1 MASFVIH
8 HVAGIEFLKRIE
20 KEYNVYFTEE
30 QKNQFLLGNLIVD
43 SIKTNLH
50 IPKGLDEEELAFL
63 KKEYYQKIQEE
74 KVKTHFR
81 MMEDEEVFI
90 QIPVVEKF
98 VEKYQHIIQNDFSAM
113 GYLFHLYTDK
123 MFFCE
128 LFNENFE
135 CLDKNMQPTKYTKA
149 LRIIKVKKNGKLYS
163 VNDVFNNEG
172 KVSIYND
179 YTIMNKFLL
188 DYYKIFFDYSGLY
201 NYAKNNFI
209 NPGIEEVDYNNIFDV
224 LIETDNYIKQSNDS
238 KTCKLNV
245 FSDNSV
251 MLFIPNIVEKFLFE
265 YFFLFKKNIV
275 DMKKNTNIKKLEK

>member
-30 QKNQFLLGNLIVD
+30 QKSQFLLGNLIVD
-43 SIKTNLH
+43 SIKTNFH

-98 VEKYQHIIQNDFSAM
+98 VEKYQHIIQTNLSAM

-123 MFFCE
+123 MFFC
-128 LFNENFE
+128 L
-135 CLDKNMQPTKYTKA
+135 
-149 LRIIKVKKNGKLYS
+149 
-163 VNDVFNNEG
+163 
-172 KVSIYND
+172 
-179 YTIMNKFLL
+179 
-188 DYYKIFFDYSGLY
+188 
-201 NYAKNNFI
+201 
-209 NPGIEEVDYNNIFDV
+209 
-224 LIETDNYIKQSNDS
+224 
-238 KTCKLNV
+238 
-245 FSDNSV
+245 
-251 MLFIPNIVEKFLFE
+251 
-265 YFFLFKKNIV
+265 
-275 DMKKNTNIKKLEK
+275 